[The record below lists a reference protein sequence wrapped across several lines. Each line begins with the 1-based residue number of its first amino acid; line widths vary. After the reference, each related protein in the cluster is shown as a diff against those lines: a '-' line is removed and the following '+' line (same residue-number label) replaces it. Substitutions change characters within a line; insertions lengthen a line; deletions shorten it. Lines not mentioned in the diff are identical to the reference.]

1 MLERILLVFLIFIST
16 FFIAI
21 SYDCPLQS
29 HPLSEICPID
39 VNLNMRGFNITN
51 VGEIIVSGRI
61 VASILC
67 IGNDCKSSWPSIVE
81 SDPFW
86 SFNISRINIGYL
98 IKRGESGIF
107 QSIIYEK
114 NGKIGIG
121 TENPQDTLEVIG
133 NITASGIIRANKI
146 CVGENCSDILG
157 NLSGHG
163 IKNTIAYWSSEN
175 TLESTP
181 FYVNSNFD
189 LNLSWKSIF
198 NVLWLNSTY
207 IYSSDLIYSSGK
219 VGISTYPEYSLDVIG
234 NIRVRIGSTVFTIE
248 NTGDV
253 LVAL

>member
-1 MLERILLVFLIFIST
+1 MLERILLVPLFFVLIST
-16 FFIAI
+16 LFITI

-39 VNLNMRGFNITN
+39 VNLNMKGFNITN
-51 VGEIIVSGRI
+51 VGEIVVNGKII
-61 VASILC
+61 ASILC
-67 IGNDCKSSWPSIVE
+67 IGNDCKSSWPSVME

-86 SFNISRINIGYL
+86 FSNISRISIGYL
-98 IKRGESGIF
+98 IKRDESGIA

-121 TENPQDTLEVIG
+121 TGNPQDTLEVFG
-133 NITASGIIRANKI
+133 NITASGVIRANKI
-146 CVGENCSDILG
+146 CVGTNCIDILG
-157 NLSGHG
+157 NLSGYG

-189 LNLSWKSIF
+189 LNLSGRSIF
-198 NVLWLNSTY
+198 NILWLNSSY
-207 IYSSDLIYSSGK
+207 IYSSDK
-219 VGISTYPEYSLDVIG
+219 VGISTYPEYSLDIVG
-234 NIRVRIGSTVFTIE
+234 NVRVRVGSTVFTIE

-253 LVAL
+253 LIAI